1 MLWYISSSLSL
12 GLAATLIYLYYW
24 RKGQFEDNEDVKYQ
38 MFRNDD
44 DFEEK

>member
-1 MLWYISSSLSL
+1 MLWYISSSLAL
-12 GLAATLIYLYYW
+12 GFSALLVYLYYW
-24 RKGQFEDNEDVKYQ
+24 KKGQFEEGEDVKYQ